1 MVARCLHEHANMFC
15 FVPVFA
21 WMSRRDFAWQAEL
34 FFLCSP
40 PGVASLKG
48 GTVVSLLGCISL
60 FILFCGMRVQIRN
73 VLQLACQPLFQIGNQ
88 TQFFCQLM

>member
-1 MVARCLHEHANMFC
+1 MFC

-48 GTVVSLLGCISL
+48 GIVVFSFRLYFTIY
-60 FILFCGMRVQIRN
+60 FICGMRVQTRN
-73 VLQLACQPLFQIGNQ
+73 VFATCMSTLFQIE
-88 TQFFCQLM
+88 TKHSFCFVFDVS

>member
-1 MVARCLHEHANMFC
+1 MNMPTCFV

-21 WMSRRDFAWQAEL
+21 WMSQRDFAWQAEL

-48 GTVVSLLGCISL
+48 GYSCFPFQAVFHYLFYFWHEGSNTKRFATWMSTFISNRKPNTVFVFSDVS
-60 FILFCGMRVQIRN
+60 
-73 VLQLACQPLFQIGNQ
+73 
-88 TQFFCQLM
+88 